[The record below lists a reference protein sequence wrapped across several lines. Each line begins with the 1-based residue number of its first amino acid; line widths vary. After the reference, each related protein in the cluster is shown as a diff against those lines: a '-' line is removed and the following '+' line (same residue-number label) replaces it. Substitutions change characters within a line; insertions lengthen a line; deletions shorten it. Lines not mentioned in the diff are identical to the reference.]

1 MQKEIINI
9 INNVLSHYPVKS
21 ASIFGSYARGDF
33 NEKSDVDILIEYKEP
48 MSMML
53 FMKMKYEL
61 EDALKKNVDVVTYSA
76 LKYFLKQKILAEQQI
91 IYNA

>member
-76 LKYFLKQKILAEQQI
+76 LKDFLKQKILAEQQI